1 MCSAGGDVE
10 YRSRSRGRGRSRS
23 QRAGARSSPVNG
35 SKQGTGPLARNGG
48 WLQRQTLSSPETG
61 GRLAHTVSDGATH
74 SSCSVGRPTQGTGVP
89 GRRRSDSPALAACSA
104 LRAVLVRG
112 EAAAQAQCCSLLPAA
127 SRRGDHTN
135 TSTRYQHATEL
146 RYLGTEGVVILS
158 PPTTARPLPMAT
170 QQFDGGVP
178 FAIATTA
185 QKLQLL
191 ELPSEVAALLD
202 SPNPPRCAPSSRSA
216 DAWTPF

>member
-89 GRRRSDSPALAACSA
+89 GRRRSEQSRPCSVQCAACSSGARRGCCSGSVLQPAARGKSSRRSHKHIDA
-104 LRAVLVRG
+104 LSTRYRTQVPRYRGRRHSLFAHNGLPAPHGHPAVRRGRALCHCDHRP
-112 EAAAQAQCCSLLPAA
+112 EAAAPRAAVRSRGA
-127 SRRGDHTN
+127 SR
-135 TSTRYQHATEL
+135 
-146 RYLGTEGVVILS
+146 
-158 PPTTARPLPMAT
+158 
-170 QQFDGGVP
+170 
-178 FAIATTA
+178 
-185 QKLQLL
+185 
-191 ELPSEVAALLD
+191 
-202 SPNPPRCAPSSRSA
+202 
-216 DAWTPF
+216 

>member
-1 MCSAGGDVE
+1 MSNIAVAVAVAVVRSAQVLAARLSTAVNKALGHWHETV
-10 YRSRSRGRGRSRS
+10 
-23 QRAGARSSPVNG
+23 AGCNVKRCQA
-35 SKQGTGPLARNGG
+35 
-48 WLQRQTLSSPETG
+48 PETG

-146 RYLGTEGVVILS
+146 RYLGTEGGVILS
-158 PPTTARPLPMAT
+158 SPTTACPLPMAT